1 MENRLVEDNLRLVH
15 YIVRKFGDLP
25 KETYEDYFQEGC
37 IYLTLAAERFDASK
51 GFTFSTFAANYIYNG
66 IRRYR
71 RECNDDFN
79 GLKVGRGLRDK
90 MSKLSYVAY
99 NNGLDLESKED
110 KALILD
116 YLGVDDFEIPSV
128 SSLDT
133 EIKGKDDSTA
143 SQYEVIPDVS
153 RPFTDDIFDC
163 DLQAY
168 LNFIKPKV
176 SDKVYEIISFS
187 LLEYLTTGIT
197 YAQREL
203 AKLLDV
209 SQSYISRAQAKGL
222 QLWKEFFN

>member
-37 IYLTLAAERFDASK
+37 VYLTLAAERFDASK
-51 GFTFSTFAANYIYNG
+51 GFAFSTFAANYIYNG

-79 GLKVGRGLRDK
+79 GIKVGRGLRDK

-128 SSLDT
+128 SSLDI

-197 YAQREL
+197 YTQREL

>member
-37 IYLTLAAERFDASK
+37 IYLTLASK

-79 GLKVGRGLRDK
+79 GLKVDRGLRDK

-116 YLGVDDFEIPSV
+116 YLGVV
-128 SSLDT
+128 
-133 EIKGKDDSTA
+133 
-143 SQYEVIPDVS
+143 
-153 RPFTDDIFDC
+153 R
-163 DLQAY
+163 
-168 LNFIKPKV
+168 FI
-176 SDKVYEIISFS
+176 I
-187 LLEYLTTGIT
+187 
-197 YAQREL
+197 
-203 AKLLDV
+203 
-209 SQSYISRAQAKGL
+209 
-222 QLWKEFFN
+222 

>member
-15 YIVRKFGDLP
+15 FVVRKFGDLP

-37 IYLTLAAERFDASK
+37 VYLTLAAERFDASK
-51 GFTFSTFAANYIYNG
+51 GFAFSTFAANYIYND

-79 GLKVGRGLRDK
+79 GIKVGRGLRDK

-99 NNGLDLESKED
+99 NNGLDLDSSEN

-128 SSLDT
+128 SSLDI

-197 YAQREL
+197 YTQKEL

-209 SQSYISRAQAKGL
+209 SQSYVSRAQAKGL
-222 QLWKEFFN
+222 QLWKEFFD

>member
-15 YIVRKFGDLP
+15 FVVRKFVDLP

-37 IYLTLAAERFDASK
+37 VYLTLAAERFDASK
-51 GFTFSTFAANYIYNG
+51 GFAFSTFAANYIYNG

-79 GLKVGRGLRDK
+79 GIKVGRGLRDK

-99 NNGLDLESKED
+99 NNGLDLDSSED

-128 SSLDT
+128 SSLDI

-153 RPFTDDIFDC
+153 RPFTDNIFDC

-168 LNFIKPKV
+168 LSFIKPKV
-176 SDKVYEIISFS
+176 SEKVYEIISFS

-197 YAQREL
+197 YTQKEL

-209 SQSYISRAQAKGL
+209 SQSYVSRAQAKGL
-222 QLWKEFFN
+222 KLWKEFFD

>member
-37 IYLTLAAERFDASK
+37 VYLTLAAERFDASK
-51 GFTFSTFAANYIYNG
+51 GFAFSTFAANYIYNG

-79 GLKVGRGLRDK
+79 GIKVGRGLRDK

-128 SSLDT
+128 SSLDI

-197 YAQREL
+197 YIQREL

>member
-15 YIVRKFGDLP
+15 YIVHKFGDLP

-79 GLKVGRGLRDK
+79 GIKVGRDLRDK
-90 MSKLSYVAY
+90 MSKLSYVAH
-99 NNGLDLESKED
+99 NNGLDLDSSED

-128 SSLDT
+128 SSLDI

-168 LNFIKPKV
+168 LAFIKPKV
-176 SDKVYEIISFS
+176 SDKVYEIINFS
-187 LLEYLTTGIT
+187 LLEYQTTGIT
-197 YAQREL
+197 YTQKEL

-209 SQSYISRAQAKGL
+209 SQSYVSRAQAKGL
-222 QLWKEFFN
+222 QLWKEFFD

>member
-51 GFTFSTFAANYIYNG
+51 GFAFSTFAANYIYNG

-79 GLKVGRGLRDK
+79 GLKVDRGLRDK

-128 SSLDT
+128 SSLDI
-133 EIKGKDDSTA
+133 EIKGKDDSSA
-143 SQYEVIPDVS
+143 SKYEIVPDS
-153 RPFTDDIFDC
+153 SKPFTDELFDC

-168 LNFIKPKV
+168 LDFIKPKV
-176 SDKVYEIISFS
+176 SEKVYEIINFS
-187 LLEYLTTGIT
+187 LLEYQTTGIT
-197 YAQREL
+197 YTQKEL

-209 SQSYISRAQAKGL
+209 SQSYVSRAQTKGL
-222 QLWKEFFN
+222 QLWKEFFD

>member
-1 MENRLVEDNLRLVH
+1 MKNDLIADNLRLVH
-15 YIVRKFGDLP
+15 FIVHKFGKLP
-25 KETYEDYFQEGC
+25 KDVYEEYYQEGC
-37 IYLTLAAERFDASK
+37 YWLILAAQRFDASK

-79 GLKVGRGLRDK
+79 GIKVGRGLRDK

-128 SSLDT
+128 SSLDI

-197 YAQREL
+197 YTQREL

-222 QLWKEFFN
+222 QLWKEFFD

>member
-15 YIVRKFGDLP
+15 FVVRKFGDLP
-25 KETYEDYFQEGC
+25 KETYEDHFQEGC
-37 IYLTLAAERFDASK
+37 VYLTLAAERFDASK
-51 GFTFSTFAANYIYNG
+51 GFAFSTFAANYIYNG

-79 GLKVGRGLRDK
+79 GIKVGRGLRDK

-99 NNGLDLESKED
+99 NNGLDLDSSED

-128 SSLDT
+128 SSLDI

-176 SDKVYEIISFS
+176 SDKVYEIINFS

-197 YAQREL
+197 YTQKEL

-209 SQSYISRAQAKGL
+209 SQSYVSRAQAKGL
-222 QLWKEFFN
+222 QLWKEFFD

>member
-15 YIVRKFGDLP
+15 FVVRKFGDLP

-37 IYLTLAAERFDASK
+37 VYLTLASN
-51 GFTFSTFAANYIYNG
+51 GFTFSTFAASYNYNG

-79 GLKVGRGLRDK
+79 GIKVGRGLRDK
-90 MSKLSYVAY
+90 MSKLSYIAY

-128 SSLDT
+128 SSLDI

-153 RPFTDDIFDC
+153 RPFTDELFDC

-197 YAQREL
+197 YTQKEL

-209 SQSYISRAQAKGL
+209 SQSYVSRAQAKGL
-222 QLWKEFFN
+222 QLWKEFFD

>member
-79 GLKVGRGLRDK
+79 GIKVGRGLRDK

-128 SSLDT
+128 SSLDI

-197 YAQREL
+197 YTQKEL

-209 SQSYISRAQAKGL
+209 SQSYVSRAQTKGL
-222 QLWKEFFN
+222 QLWKEFFD

>member
-15 YIVRKFGDLP
+15 YIVRKFVDLP

-79 GLKVGRGLRDK
+79 GIKVGRGLRDK

-128 SSLDT
+128 SSLDI

-197 YAQREL
+197 YTQKEL

-209 SQSYISRAQAKGL
+209 SQSYVSRAQTKGL
-222 QLWKEFFN
+222 QLWKEFFD

>member
-15 YIVRKFGDLP
+15 FVVHKFGDLP

-37 IYLTLAAERFDASK
+37 VYLTLAAERFDASK

-79 GLKVGRGLRDK
+79 GLKVGRDLRDK

-99 NNGLDLESKED
+99 NNGLDLDSSED

-128 SSLDT
+128 SSLDI

-168 LNFIKPKV
+168 LAFIKPKV
-176 SDKVYEIISFS
+176 SDKVYEIINFS
-187 LLEYLTTGIT
+187 LLEYQTTGIT
-197 YAQREL
+197 YTQKEL

-209 SQSYISRAQAKGL
+209 SQSYVSRAQVKGL

>member
-128 SSLDT
+128 SSLDI
-133 EIKGKDDSTA
+133 EIKGKDDSSA
-143 SQYEVIPDVS
+143 SQYEIVPDS
-153 RPFTDDIFDC
+153 SKQFTDELFDC

-168 LNFIKPKV
+168 LDFIKPKV
-176 SDKVYEIISFS
+176 SEKVYEIINFS
-187 LLEYLTTGIT
+187 LLEYQTTGIT
-197 YAQREL
+197 YTQREL

-209 SQSYISRAQAKGL
+209 
-222 QLWKEFFN
+222 

>member
-37 IYLTLAAERFDASK
+37 VYLTLAAERFDASK
-51 GFTFSTFAANYIYNG
+51 GFAFSTFAANYIYNG

-79 GLKVGRGLRDK
+79 GIKVGRGLRDK

-116 YLGVDDFEIPSV
+116 YLGIDDFEIPSV
-128 SSLDT
+128 SSLDI
-133 EIKGKDDSTA
+133 EIKGKDDSTEY
-143 SQYEVIPDVS
+143 QYEVIPDVS

-197 YAQREL
+197 YTQREL